1 MYSHQPGGKP
11 LKCTQCN
18 FSCVRQSKLDHH
30 IAFKH
35 NKNSKFFCIICKEQF
50 GAKSQVDGHLQKHT
64 KDYEK
69 LQKLM
74 EENARLKKRLK
85 KHQRKEQNIS
95 NEEESKKR
103 KKTSADN
110 ADNIDNDD
118 DGTSVI
124 TKKRNMTI

>member
-1 MYSHQPGGKP
+1 MWTHRPEDRP
-11 LKCTQCN
+11 FKCIQCD
-18 FSCVRQSKLDHH
+18 FSCVRKITLERHVAYRHEQ
-30 IAFKH
+30 
-35 NKNSKFFCIICKEQF
+35 NSKFFCIICKEQF